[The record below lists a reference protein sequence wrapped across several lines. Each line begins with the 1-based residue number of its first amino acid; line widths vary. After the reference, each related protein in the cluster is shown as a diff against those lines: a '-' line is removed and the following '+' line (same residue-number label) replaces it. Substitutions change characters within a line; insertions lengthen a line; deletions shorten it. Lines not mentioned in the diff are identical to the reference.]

1 LRSWLSDKNTLS
13 VLHNAAYDMAVVA
26 EQFPALRDLVFQ
38 AYDEDRVTC
47 TKLRT
52 QLLDIAA
59 GTLRRKHIGGGKF
72 VAHNYDLKSVAERYA
87 GIELQKDAWRLSY
100 GEFIDTP
107 LEEWP
112 RRAVEVQAKARV
124 KLAELRAHPDQKAVK
139 ESIQGL
145 EDMIASAPEQCI
157 RYPLMDAVATLA
169 VYLKQ
174 ERSSGWLKDQFRQA
188 RKYFKLHLDSAWGI
202 RTDEK
207 GVSVLEQQE
216 LAALEV
222 LEAELI
228 EAGLVRENGKKNTKA
243 AKRRMLDICKR
254 DGLTV
259 PRTKSHGARCK
270 ACFGRGCK
278 SCNGLGISGGCKKL
292 DGTKLPPKSDECEDH
307 VSLDSDACEAS
318 EDELLIDYAEFAQHG
333 KVLSN
338 DIKAFRQG
346 LYLPIHTHYGL
357 AATGRTTSSGPNIQN
372 VTKRPG
378 MRECYVARSGYVF
391 AQCDYPTLELYA
403 LAQCC
408 LTEFGESKLAEAL
421 LAGQDPHLWVASRVL
436 KLAYEDALA
445 KKKVPSVKRARQQMK
460 AFNFGRMGGMGDQK
474 FVDTTRRQVM
484 AAAREEGLDPKQ
496 AWAELELDIGR
507 SKTLNEEWKTALP
520 EMRLWFA
527 LADARGNGPN
537 GRGMIESLFTE
548 RFRGDCTYCQR
559 CNTPVQGLGIDCASE
574 AGWLIAKAQ
583 YVERCSPL
591 FNTRTVVFA
600 HDEFLLEVPDD
611 HRAHDAAYELARLMV
626 VGANKYLADVPIP
639 LTKMEPTLMR
649 RWSKKAEPRFD
660 SNGRLVPWE

>member
-1 LRSWLSDKNTLS
+1 
-13 VLHNAAYDMAVVA
+13 
-26 EQFPALRDLVFQ
+26 
-38 AYDEDRVTC
+38 
-47 TKLRT
+47 
-52 QLLDIAA
+52 
-59 GTLRRKHIGGGKF
+59 
-72 VAHNYDLKSVAERYA
+72 
-87 GIELQKDAWRLSY
+87 
-100 GEFIDTP
+100 
-107 LEEWP
+107 
-112 RRAVEVQAKARV
+112 
-124 KLAELRAHPDQKAVK
+124 
-139 ESIQGL
+139 
-145 EDMIASAPEQCI
+145 
-157 RYPLMDAVATLA
+157 
-169 VYLKQ
+169 
-174 ERSSGWLKDQFRQA
+174 
-188 RKYFKLHLDSAWGI
+188 
-202 RTDEK
+202 
-207 GVSVLEQQE
+207 
-216 LAALEV
+216 
-222 LEAELI
+222 
-228 EAGLVRENGKKNTKA
+228 
-243 AKRRMLDICKR
+243 
-254 DGLTV
+254 
-259 PRTKSHGARCK
+259 
-270 ACFGRGCK
+270 
-278 SCNGLGISGGCKKL
+278 
-292 DGTKLPPKSDECEDH
+292 
-307 VSLDSDACEAS
+307 
-318 EDELLIDYAEFAQHG
+318 
-333 KVLSN
+333 
-338 DIKAFRQG
+338 
-346 LYLPIHTHYGL
+346 
-357 AATGRTTSSGPNIQN
+357 
-372 VTKRPG
+372 
-378 MRECYVARSGYVF
+378 
-391 AQCDYPTLELYA
+391 
-403 LAQCC
+403 
-408 LTEFGESKLAEAL
+408 
-421 LAGQDPHLWVASRVL
+421 
-436 KLAYEDALA
+436 
-445 KKKVPSVKRARQQMK
+445 MK